1 MGNGESQ
8 GRRRVHGDDETPKG
22 DKEALMPKCV
32 FKTPAGGTLARGDDV
47 RTPRE
52 AEATSEE
59 GSEKYGQGRSPM
71 DRVTLTPPPPI
82 YPPSISATVRAT
94 DNPRPPW

>member
-71 DRVTLTPPPPI
+71 DRVTLTPPPQSTP
-82 YPPSISATVRAT
+82 PPSR
-94 DNPRPPW
+94 RR